1 MAQILTSQSPVSPFV
16 ADTTCVILARGGS
29 KGVPGK
35 NLRTVGGVS
44 LIARSVRAAINAPS
58 VAAVYVSTDDNAIAT
73 EAALYGARIIKRPAD
88 ISGDTASSEA
98 GWLHAIP
105 AMRADFPAVER
116 LVFLQCTSPFTTG
129 DDIESCLSAMTDQG
143 ADCALSVIEDHTFLW
158 RRDTNGFGQGVNH
171 TETEQRKR
179 RQDLPPSF
187 RESGAIYC
195 VDLAAFEQTGQR
207 FCGKVALSPVD
218 HPPLEIDTLQDFA
231 LCSQIARMADNS
243 GITPA
248 RLANIR
254 AVVMDFDGV
263 HTDNL
268 VLTDQNG
275 IESVRTSRGDGMGIA
290 MLRDSGRY
298 HLMILSKERNPVV
311 VKRAEK
317 LQLEVFHA
325 VDDKVAALNGWLAE
339 RSLDWDQ
346 LLYVGNDI
354 NDRPAMERAGLSACP
369 SDAHHDILGM
379 ADWILP
385 HPGGH
390 GALRAM
396 SDALLAQ
403 GLKL

>member
-1 MAQILTSQSPVSPFV
+1 LTQTLTSQSRVSPSV
-16 ADTTCVILARGGS
+16 ANTTCVILARGGS
-29 KGVPGK
+29 KGVTGK
-35 NLRTVGGVS
+35 NLRTLGGIS
-44 LIARSVRAAINAPS
+44 LVARSVRAAMNAPS
-58 VAAVYVSTDDNAIAT
+58 VAAVYVSTDDSAIAT
-73 EAALYGARIIKRPAD
+73 EAALYGARIIERPAD
-88 ISGDTASSEA
+88 ISGDTATSES

-105 AMRADFPAVER
+105 AMHADFPALER
-116 LVFLQCTSPFTTG
+116 LVFLQCTSPFTSG
-129 DDIESCLSAMTDQG
+129 DDIESCLTAMTDQG

-158 RRDTNGFGQGVNH
+158 QHDADGFGQGVNH
-171 TETEQRKR
+171 IATKQRKR
-179 RQDLPPSF
+179 RQDLPPAF

-195 VDLAAFEQTGQR
+195 VDRAAFERTGMR
-207 FCGKVALSPVD
+207 FCGKVALSPLN

-231 LCSQIARMADNS
+231 VCSQIARMAGNS

-248 RLANIR
+248 RLAAVR

-311 VKRAEK
+311 LKRAEK

-325 VDDKVAALNGWLAE
+325 VDDKVAALDDWLGTHG
-339 RSLDWDQ
+339 LGWDQ
-346 LLYVGNDI
+346 LLYVGNDV
-354 NDRPAMERAGLSACP
+354 NDRAAMERAGLSACP
-369 SDAHHDILGM
+369 SDAHGDILGI

-385 HPGGH
+385 HPGGK
-390 GALRAM
+390 GALRAL
-396 SDALLAQ
+396 SDELLVIPC
-403 GLKL
+403 